1 MMQLNQSMLNRLL
14 SMNDDQLSL
23 FIRRIADEAG
33 LELSQI
39 GLDASNV
46 QALRQ
51 ALGSTT
57 EADLGR
63 YQQLYDEY
71 LKSKKRK

>member
-1 MMQLNQSMLNRLL
+1 MQLNQSMLNRLL

-39 GLDASNV
+39 GLDASNI
-46 QALRQ
+46 QTLRQ

>member
-1 MMQLNQSMLNRLL
+1 MQLNQSMLNRLL

>member
-1 MMQLNQSMLNRLL
+1 MQLNQNMLNRLL

-39 GLDASNV
+39 GLDASNI
-46 QALRQ
+46 QTLRQ

-71 LKSKKRK
+71 LNSKKRK